1 MSTHHGIQHATVNDI
16 ISDTERRQ
24 IPQVHPDDGVA
35 EIVAAFKKSRH
46 ARLVYV
52 VDEKQHLSGAI
63 SLGHLAKHL
72 LFHLNDKEIDN
83 LHLMDMALAET
94 AMDYIDRPVVSA
106 KISDNIEPVLAN
118 MLKASIKEIPIVDDQ
133 GKLVA
138 DLTIVDILDC
148 CLEDL
153 LYEE

>member
-72 LFHLNDKEIDN
+72 LFHLNV
-83 LHLMDMALAET
+83 LLAIRT
-94 AMDYIDRPVVSA
+94 GYGACYPIASFPVS
-106 KISDNIEPVLAN
+106 PVRIRIH
-118 MLKASIKEIPIVDDQ
+118 S
-133 GKLVA
+133 
-138 DLTIVDILDC
+138 
-148 CLEDL
+148 
-153 LYEE
+153 

>member
-1 MSTHHGIQHATVNDI
+1 MSKYHKIQHATVNDI
-16 ISDTERRQ
+16 VSDKERRQ

-52 VDEKQHLSGAI
+52 VDENQHLSGAI
-63 SLGHLAKHL
+63 SLGNLAKHL

-133 GKLVA
+133 KKLVA
-138 DLTIVDILDC
+138 DLTLVDILDC

-153 LYEE
+153 LDT

>member
-1 MSTHHGIQHATVNDI
+1 MSTYHEIQHATVNDI
-16 ISDTERRQ
+16 VSDKERRQ
-24 IPQVHPDDGVA
+24 IPQVHPDAGVN

-52 VDEKQHLSGAI
+52 VNEKQYLHGAI
-63 SLGHLAKHL
+63 SLGNLAKHL
-72 LFHLNDKEIDN
+72 LFHLNDREVDN

-94 AMDYIDRPVVSA
+94 AIDYIDRPVVSA
-106 KISDNIEPVLAN
+106 KLSDNIEPVLTN
-118 MLKASIKEIPIVDDQ
+118 MLKASIKEIPVVDDQ

-138 DLTIVDILDC
+138 DLTLVDILNC

-153 LYEE
+153 LAT